1 MVTKYV
7 FDTFKKALEFLED
20 QRDEGRQGIYYPE
33 GGDNPRRMTTDT
45 PRHIVLIDTQKAEIV
60 HEWTKGK

>member
-1 MVTKYV
+1 MVTKYT
-7 FDTFKKALEFLED
+7 FDTFKQALDFLED

-45 PRHIVLIDTQKAEIV
+45 PRHIVLIETPKEQKCVNSLAS
-60 HEWTKGK
+60 

>member
-1 MVTKYV
+1 MVQRYE
-7 FDTFKKALEFLED
+7 FDTFKQALDFLED

-45 PRHIVLIDTQKAEIV
+45 PRHIVLIETPKEQKCVNSLAS
-60 HEWTKGK
+60 

>member
-1 MVTKYV
+1 VVTKYT
-7 FDTFKKALEFLED
+7 FDTFKQALDFLED

-45 PRHIVLIDTQKAEIV
+45 PRHIVLIETPKEQKCVNSLAS
-60 HEWTKGK
+60 